1 MKTDFYRH
9 FTVIIGDVDVPE
21 CCRTL
26 RTENRYLPAILT
38 ELGVFPSVGQIRRN
52 RRDLMREVNGN
63 ERIRIGR
70 KVIDIYEKMKS

>member
-9 FTVIIGDVDVPE
+9 FTVIIGGIDAPE

-26 RTENRYLPAILT
+26 RTEERYLPAILT
-38 ELGVFPSVGQIRRN
+38 ELGVYTQEPAGF
-52 RRDLMREVNGN
+52 DN

-70 KVIDIYEKMKS
+70 KVVDVWVNRK

>member
-9 FTVIIGDVDVPE
+9 FTVIIGDVDAPE

-38 ELGVFPSVGQIRRN
+38 ELGVFPSVGQIWRN
-52 RRDLMREVNGN
+52 GRDLMREAEGD
-63 ERIRIGR
+63 RYLR
-70 KVIDIYEKMKS
+70 KVKS

>member
-1 MKTDFYRH
+1 MADFYRH
-9 FTVIIGDVDVPE
+9 FTVIIGDVDAPE

-38 ELGVFPSVGQIRRN
+38 ELGVFLSVGQIRRN

-63 ERIRIGR
+63 ERIRVGR